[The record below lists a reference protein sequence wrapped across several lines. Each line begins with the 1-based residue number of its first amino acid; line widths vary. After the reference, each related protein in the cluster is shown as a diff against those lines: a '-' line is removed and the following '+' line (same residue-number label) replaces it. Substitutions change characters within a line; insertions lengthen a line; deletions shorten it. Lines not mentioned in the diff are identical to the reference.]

1 MGDIITKIRKII
13 TILISLILIG
23 CGSYPLT
30 TFYVKNT
37 SDKPISFNA
46 TVMKHSQT
54 GPFYINQPFTVQPKD
69 SVLTRKIGYKI
80 DGQNPQNWFTKFK
93 IFPIDSLEFNDPKQP
108 QNWVKSLDKDGKPMF
123 TFKIV
128 K

>member
-1 MGDIITKIRKII
+1 MV
-13 TILISLILIG
+13 G
-23 CGSYPLT
+23 CGSYPTT

-46 TVMKHSQT
+46 TVMKRSQM

-69 SVLTRKIGYKI
+69 SVLTRKVGYKS
-80 DGQNPQNWFTKFK
+80 DGQNPQNWFTEFK
-93 IFPIDSLEFNDPKQP
+93 IFPVDSLEFNDPKLA
-108 QNWVKSLDKDGKPMF
+108 QNWIKSVGKDGKPMF

-128 K
+128 KY